1 MARRATNT
9 ARTEEIDE
17 ETGEILPMRQRGEL
31 TTVASNV
38 EFGRSLPA
46 GFTVA
51 KYVSVPMLEVPPGQ
65 SFICQLVDKVR
76 VLPPLLDENG
86 NPRPRK
92 IKGDHFASTIKSSN
106 GEARL
111 FTWNTVFRN
120 EMEKAYPGET
130 YVGKWF
136 QITRL
141 PVRSGKDYSTFA
153 ITELS
158 PPSG

>member
-1 MARRATNT
+1 MN
-9 ARTEEIDE
+9 E
-17 ETGEILPMRQRGEL
+17 ETGEI
-31 TTVASNV
+31 SNV
-38 EFGRSLPA
+38 PAPISVVQFGNALPP
-46 GFTVA
+46 GMRVA

-65 SFICQLVDKVR
+65 SFVCMIVDKVR

-86 NPRPRK
+86 APRK
-92 IKGDHFASTIKSSN
+92 QKFKGDHHASTIRASN

-111 FTWNTVFRN
+111 FTWTTVFKS
-120 EMEKAYPGET
+120 EMEKAYPEDS

-141 PVRSGKDYSTFA
+141 PMKRGQDYSTYA

-158 PPSG
+158 TEAAAA